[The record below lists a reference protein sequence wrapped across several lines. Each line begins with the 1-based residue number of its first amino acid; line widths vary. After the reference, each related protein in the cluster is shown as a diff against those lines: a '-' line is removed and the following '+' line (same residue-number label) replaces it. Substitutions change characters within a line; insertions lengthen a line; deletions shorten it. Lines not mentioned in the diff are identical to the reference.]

1 LRSRHGRLPLRA
13 LGRAVD
19 DKYPSRGAI
28 EVEETLRSIAFTF
41 VRFTSFAANAIVFG
55 LVPVLLLVIRPAVTP
70 LSEGDWAEGRTR
82 LMVRFA
88 GLVRAAL
95 IASAVATAIGL
106 VLQVVLLSSL
116 QGGEISGSAVA
127 AVADTS
133 FGRWYLIRLPLL
145 GALAVLLL
153 GRVQQ
158 WSLAG
163 LGDTRGGPT
172 KFWWV
177 AWAGLG
183 LALLSTSTFSG
194 HAAVA
199 SPRTVAVVNDLIHLA
214 SVATW
219 FTGIIV
225 LAVALPD
232 GWIGRAPADRLLLLA
247 PSVLRFSHVAFV
259 SITVAAITG
268 TIHSFLNVGA
278 LGDML
283 STGYGR
289 VLTVKIGV
297 FLLILTIGGINH
309 LYLRQ
314 QMIEAL
320 EARRPTKAQPLFRKT
335 IAAELAIGLAI
346 MGITGILTGQ
356 ARTRQDAASGGTA
369 VSSESRP

>member
-1 LRSRHGRLPLRA
+1 M
-13 LGRAVD
+13 
-19 DKYPSRGAI
+19 
-28 EVEETLRSIAFTF
+28 
-41 VRFTSFAANAIVFG
+41 FG
-55 LVPVLLLVIRPAVTP
+55 LIPVLLLVIRPVFASLPADEWT
-70 LSEGDWAEGRTR
+70 DGRTR
-82 LMVRFA
+82 LMVRFG
-88 GLVRAAL
+88 GLAAAAL

-116 QGGEISGSAVA
+116 QGGEISGSALA

-145 GALAVLLL
+145 AALAVLLL
-153 GRVQQ
+153 GRIQE

-163 LGDTRGGPT
+163 LGGRQRGPT
-172 KFWWV
+172 TLWWV

-199 SPRTVAVVNDLIHLA
+199 SPRVVAIVNDVVHLA

-219 FTGIIV
+219 FSGIIV

-232 GWIGRAPADRLLLLA
+232 GWIGRTPADRLLLLA
-247 PSVLRFSHVAFV
+247 PSVLRFSRVALV

-268 TIHSFLNVGA
+268 TINSLLNVGA
-278 LGDML
+278 LSDML
-283 STGYGR
+283 ETGYGQ
-289 VLTVKIGV
+289 VLSVKIAV
-297 FLLILTIGGINH
+297 FLGILAIGGVNH
-309 LYLRQ
+309 FYLRH

-320 EARRPTKAQPLFRKT
+320 ETGRSTSAQPLFRKT

-356 ARTRQDAASGGTA
+356 ARTRQDTATGGAA